1 MNEKQYEN
9 ELINKYDIQTSST
22 IQAAAD
28 ASFKAIFNQLNLSD
42 AEVYKIVQEQLGELR
57 KLRQENDRLRE
68 DLRLSR
74 YQCTELRLKEKARAQ
89 GKEVDDE
96 EEYGGDE

>member
-1 MNEKQYEN
+1 MLNEWVN

-57 KLRQENDRLRE
+57 KLRQENDKLKE

-89 GKEVDDE
+89 GKEVDE
-96 EEYGGDE
+96 EDEYGGDE